1 MNRVTNLAISAKLAV
16 AFAAM
21 IFVITVVGIGTYLKL
36 GFIEQSS
43 GWTNHTYEVMETAD
57 ALMASMVDQ
66 ETGVRG
72 YLVSG
77 DTKFLDPYRNGRAN
91 YERALT
97 KAKQLTL
104 TNPAQQERLEALNRA
119 ADTWRDEVA
128 EREIALMGQTGTRE
142 QARSLMASG
151 AGKASMDAI
160 RAKLNEFQTVEKSLL
175 ATRSAD
181 ETAAFSSSR
190 LITILGAAAAVAVAL
205 ISGWLLT
212 RGIARPIVDMTDTMR
227 RLAEGDATVTVP
239 AVGRR
244 DEVGRMAD
252 AVQVFKDNMIKARE
266 LASQQEAE
274 RAAKER
280 RVETLATLVR
290 DFEQQVSGLVGQLSS
305 ASTELE
311 ATAQSMTATAEQTNS
326 QASNV
331 AVAAEEASAGVQTVA
346 AAAEELAG
354 SIQEIGRQVSE
365 STKMTGKAVDEANRT
380 DTIVRALAEGA
391 QKIGDVVGL
400 ITSIAGQTNLLA
412 LNATIEAAR
421 AGDAGKGFAVVA
433 SEVKGLAAQTAKA
446 TDEIANQITQIQ
458 NATQEAVN
466 AIQTIAK
473 SIEGVSE
480 ISTSIASAV
489 EEQAAA
495 TAEIARNV
503 QQTSASTQQV
513 TTNIA
518 GVSQA
523 AGTTGAAAGQV
534 LGAARGLSQQS
545 EQLTGAV
552 NSFVTAVRAA

>member
-1 MNRVTNLAISAKLAV
+1 L
-16 AFAAM
+16 
-21 IFVITVVGIGTYLKL
+21 IG
-36 GFIEQSS
+36 
-43 GWTNHTYEVMETAD
+43 
-57 ALMASMVDQ
+57 
-66 ETGVRG
+66 
-72 YLVSG
+72 
-77 DTKFLDPYRNGRAN
+77 
-91 YERALT
+91 
-97 KAKQLTL
+97 
-104 TNPAQQERLEALNRA
+104 
-119 ADTWRDEVA
+119 
-128 EREIALMGQTGTRE
+128 
-142 QARSLMASG
+142 
-151 AGKASMDAI
+151 
-160 RAKLNEFQTVEKSLL
+160 
-175 ATRSAD
+175 
-181 ETAAFSSSR
+181 
-190 LITILGAAAAVAVAL
+190 
-205 ISGWLLT
+205 GWLLT
-212 RGIARPIVDMTDTMR
+212 RGIARPIVGMTDTMR
-227 RLAEGDATVTVP
+227 RLAEGDANVTVP
-239 AVGRR
+239 DIGRR
-244 DEVGRMAD
+244 DELGRMAD

-266 LASQQEAE
+266 LTAEQEAE
-274 RAAKER
+274 RVAKER
-280 RVETLATLVR
+280 RADTLANLVR

-380 DTIVRALAEGA
+380 DTIVRALAEAA

-523 AGTTGAAAGQV
+523 AGSTGAAAGQV